1 MPEAVFVPEADAFL
15 PTERAL
21 SPWSS
26 SLLHGGP
33 AAGLL
38 ARAAEHWANAARLV
52 PARFT
57 FELFRPIPRAPLR
70 TELHTIREGRRIA
83 VIEVRLLAEGETVS
97 RASVV
102 LLRPSPVVVPPTAS
116 FEPLPFPRPE
126 HLPPTTTEPTL
137 RLRGSEGFHTTLEV
151 RRIVPSVPGGGGRAA
166 AWVRLPCEFVAGE
179 PTSPLVHAAAVSDF
193 ANGLAHISAGP
204 ETGFINVDITLA
216 LHRFPK
222 PGWLAIDATSGAE
235 RSGLGL
241 ITARLYDDAGQVGA
255 LMQTLLAN
263 PRQAR

>member
-1 MPEAVFVPEADAFL
+1 MQDAVFLPEADAFL

-38 ARAAEHWANAARLV
+38 ARAAERWAANVGLF

-57 FELFRPIPRAPLR
+57 FDLFRPIPRAPLR

-83 VIEVRLLAEGETVS
+83 LIEVRLLAEGEAVS
-97 RASVV
+97 RASAV
-102 LLRPSPVVVPPTAS
+102 LLRPSTAEVPPTSS
-116 FEPLPFPRPE
+116 FDPLPFPPPE
-126 HLPPTTTEPTL
+126 HLPPTPAGRSF
-137 RLRGSEGFHTTLEV
+137 RLPGREGFHTTLEV
-151 RRIVPSVPGGGGRAA
+151 HRIVPGVPGGGGRTA

-216 LHRFPK
+216 LHRAPR

-255 LMQTLLAN
+255 LMQTLLVN
-263 PRQAR
+263 PRQAG